1 MKFITKAI
9 ESFGGRIDSQL
20 VSNKFWILWGKID
33 SQFITMGYWIIWEQN
48 WLPAPYQSKFWIT
61 WGKIDSHFKSNNIW
75 TSECKIGS
83 KFIMCDST
91 YWFTIRPPGVR
102 RLSLQNVFNTHGF
115 SLCKSIY
122 ATGISLQ
129 NINVKWN
136 PRGGD
141 GKPISWTTQY
151 NERGRWEEIIHS
163 MGNVSKLFTMVQ
175 NKRNMRGNHSII
187 G

>member
-1 MKFITKAI
+1 MP
-9 ESFGGRIDSQL
+9 
-20 VSNKFWILWGKID
+20 WGKID
-33 SQFITMGYWIIWEQN
+33 SY
-48 WLPAPYQSKFWIT
+48 
-61 WGKIDSHFKSNNIW
+61 FKLNNIW

-83 KFIMCDST
+83 MFIMCDST

-163 MGNVSKLFTMVQ
+163 MGNVFKLFTMVQ